1 MNFIRVLLTLIR
13 MQANSLVKDFDNKV
27 DSLSLK
33 PFEYNGIFYVHEY
46 NTSVNDSLINDLFND
61 DLHNCRFCRDR
72 IKKFC
77 RISDKDGPLLLQ
89 FFDKPSQI
97 LAIKR
102 WCSGNFIPKIL
113 DQELLFGYEKELGS
127 YPHIFFPTKYTEK
140 TKNVSLIQYAV
151 NRYIKD
157 GLLEALVRNLILCN
171 DNNPLEVINSLE
183 CFIKCC
189 SKATY
194 GETFINTAKW
204 LISIMEGYSKS
215 NNIDLF
221 MKALIDAGIEKD
233 LHGAV
238 ITKYH
243 QANDNILSLLRDART
258 EEAMI
263 KLVENRL
270 NPHNYRRR
278 DSDAILTEGNIDN
291 AMKHLGDFENTI
303 MTHEETAK
311 LPHCITIKGK
321 QENKGSM
328 SAFEQMKSSMKPKGS
343 FASRCSNIDINSI
356 STMESFYEYL
366 EKNPHSDI
374 YIQSYNLEG
383 IYIAKTSIDLDK
395 IITPHMW
402 AFTDAIKR
410 KSGWL
415 KIKYIVPMYKY
426 IESHKNIAFILD
438 SNEILDTSNIKNCCF
453 PAFLKP
459 AYARTC
465 DKAFERINSLK
476 KIQIPSGDISVGLG
490 TSISGSKLVRNVKIK
505 INGIEIEISKP

>member
-1 MNFIRVLLTLIR
+1 MFN
-13 MQANSLVKDFDNKV
+13 NKVKDFDDKV
-27 DSLSLK
+27 ETLNLN
-33 PFEYNGIFYVHEY
+33 PFEYNGIYYVHEY
-46 NTSVNDSLINDLFND
+46 DTYFNDTTIIDLFNFD
-61 DLHNCRFCRDR
+61 IHNCRFCRDR

-77 RISDKDGPLLLQ
+77 KISDRNGPILLQ
-89 FFDKPSQI
+89 FFNEPNQI
-97 LAIKR
+97 AAIKR

-113 DQELLFGYEKELGS
+113 DQENLFGYEKELGS
-127 YPHIFFPTKYTEK
+127 FPHICFPTKYTEK
-140 TKNVSLIQYAV
+140 SKNPSLIQYAV

-157 GLLEALVRNLILCN
+157 GLLETLVRNLILCN
-171 DNNPLEVINSLE
+171 DNNPLEVINSLK

-194 GETFINTAKW
+194 GETFVNTAKW

-215 NNIDLF
+215 NNIDVF

-258 EEAMI
+258 EDAMI

-311 LPHCITIKGK
+311 LPYCITIKGK
-321 QENKGSM
+321 QDNKGSM

-356 STMESFYEYL
+356 NTIESFCEYF
-366 EKNPHSDI
+366 EKNPNSDV
-374 YIQSYNLEG
+374 YINSHNLEPV
-383 IYIAKTSIDLDK
+383 YIAKTSIDLEK
-395 IITPHMW
+395 IKTPHMW
-402 AFTDAIKR
+402 AFTPSIKT

-453 PAFLKP
+453 PDFLKT